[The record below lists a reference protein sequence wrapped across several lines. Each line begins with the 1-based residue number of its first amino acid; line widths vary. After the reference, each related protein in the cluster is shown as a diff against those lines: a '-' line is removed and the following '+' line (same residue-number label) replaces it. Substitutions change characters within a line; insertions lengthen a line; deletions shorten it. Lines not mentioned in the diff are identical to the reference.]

1 MNNSESQSS
10 CLLYLYLRLGRF
22 LQAVVEER
30 PTEESDMSVP
40 TERVFGSSGE
50 GRFTPL
56 HLNWEELTYSKVG
69 VKIYEHSGAKPT
81 PHSTF
86 KLRYEISD
94 FSSRPEIVP
103 FKLLFFCLFCFFICF
118 FFFILSLCRPEQ
130 DPGATVS
137 EGLDS
142 AETVQK
148 FAATLV
154 PLLLEVWVE
163 ASTNDSPWNNT
174 EGAHLLTPDAM
185 SVMFQVLS
193 ILQLLRKLAPQRE
206 NQDALVRCDLH
217 VFCFCFVFSFYFNV
231 NV

>member
-1 MNNSESQSS
+1 M
-10 CLLYLYLRLGRF
+10 F
-22 LQAVVEER
+22 V
-30 PTEESDMSVP
+30 
-40 TERVFGSSGE
+40 
-50 GRFTPL
+50 
-56 HLNWEELTYSKVG
+56 
-69 VKIYEHSGAKPT
+69 
-81 PHSTF
+81 
-86 KLRYEISD
+86 
-94 FSSRPEIVP
+94 
-103 FKLLFFCLFCFFICF
+103 LFFHFFL
-118 FFFILSLCRPEQ
+118 ILSLCRPEQ

-217 VFCFCFVFSFYFNV
+217 VFCFCFSFYFNI